1 MNLTLLRV
9 KNHFG
14 NSKWWLLITIASI
27 QSIIV
32 GIIASKF
39 SLQGFSLAEI
49 LAIGILWIM
58 VLWPVVYGIISKT
71 LDIFEPVHAIGF
83 ATWIYFGITPVF
95 LILRDEFSISGVN
108 YRPEFTVTL
117 FYAALAL
124 MAFQVGYWRFKP
136 RHITLPEWVVS
147 PSVKAMQYTT
157 LASLLFFIA
166 LVIAWVVLGRISL
179 RTLNVFSPGVRYE
192 SWVEEIK
199 LNQGVMLGYL
209 FIGRQAMIPASFLV
223 ILYHKKFFR
232 SVGVATLL
240 AVTLLF
246 MGLGWRHPILVIMIA
261 SMMLFYIRQD
271 KRPPISLLLIVAFI
285 YFYYAAGLLGYA
297 RTTITTSLSDT
308 NYNITT
314 AYDVTLAST
323 GIAVPMAGVIRYVP
337 DIVPWKYGLTLL
349 KIFTQPIPRILWP
362 SKPKFIGFEGLEY
375 VLPRGAAIPVWG
387 EFYINFGIIG
397 IIISM
402 WLWGIISK
410 YFFLLYKKYSSS
422 IPIQVWMAVYFPVSM
437 KSYGRGDMA
446 SIISTYTLSYL
457 FPILLPLLLARW
469 FRKRS

>member
-1 MNLTLLRV
+1 MNLTLMQA
-9 KNHFG
+9 KKHFS
-14 NSKWWLLITIASI
+14 NSKWWLLILIVSI
-27 QSIIV
+27 QSVIV
-32 GIIASKF
+32 GVIVSKF
-39 SLQGFSLAEI
+39 SLRDFSLAEI
-49 LAIGILWIM
+49 SAIGILWIA
-58 VLWPVVYGIISKT
+58 VLWPVVYGIVSKT
-71 LDIFEPVHAIGF
+71 LDIFEPIHAIGF

-95 LILRDEFSISGVN
+95 LILRDEFIIGGVN
-108 YRPEFTVTL
+108 YRPEFSATL
-117 FYAALAL
+117 LYAALAL
-124 MAFQVGYWRFKP
+124 MAFQVGYLRFKP
-136 RHITLPEWVVS
+136 RRITLPEWIIS

-157 LASLLFFIA
+157 LVSLLFFIA
-166 LVIAWVVLGRISL
+166 LVIAWIVLGRISL
-179 RTLNVFSPGVRYE
+179 RSLNVFASGVTYE
-192 SWVEEIK
+192 AWVEEIQ

-223 ILYHKKFFR
+223 ILYHKKIFR
-232 SVGVATLL
+232 SIGVAALL
-240 AVTLLF
+240 AITLLF

-271 KRPPISLLLIVAFI
+271 KRPPISLLLVAAFI

-297 RTTITTSLSDT
+297 RTTTSLSDT
-308 NYNITT
+308 DYNITK
-314 AYDVTLAST
+314 AYDVTLSST
-323 GIAVPMAGVIRYVP
+323 GIATPMAGVIRYVP

-349 KIFTQPIPRILWP
+349 KVFTQPIPRILWP

-410 YFFLLYKKYSSS
+410 YFFLLYKKYPSS
-422 IPIQVWMAVYFPVSM
+422 IPIQVWIAVYFPVSM

-446 SIISTYTLSYL
+446 SIVSTYTLSYL

-469 FRKRS
+469 FGRRS